1 MGTDKAKRVI
11 VNADDFGFSPG
22 VTEGILRAH
31 RLGIVTSTTI
41 AANMPAAAEAAGR
54 LADAPGLGVGVHLN
68 VCQGPAMSAEG
79 RAALAG
85 ADGLMDSTATQV
97 ILGCIR
103 HPSRLAA
110 VMAECE
116 AQIRWALDHGIR
128 PTHLDSH
135 RHVHSFTP
143 VFRRVAALARR
154 YDIRFIRR
162 PRERLPAGGW
172 PTCPAR
178 QRRVRRLTNLFG
190 TLDALW
196 AGRLFATCGTW
207 GVAHTGLID
216 AAWLTRAAA
225 AAPCGVLEIMA
236 HPGLAGDLEATATRL
251 RESRQAELAA
261 LCDPA
266 VRAAFDASAIEL
278 THYGKL

>member
-1 MGTDKAKRVI
+1 MGTDKPKRVI
-11 VNADDFGFSPG
+11 VNADDFGFSPL

-31 RLGIVTSTTI
+31 REGILTSTTI
-41 AANMPAAAEAAGR
+41 AANMPAAAAAAGR
-54 LADAPGLGVGVHLN
+54 LGEAPGLGVGVHLN
-68 VCQGPAMSAEG
+68 VCQGPALSPEG
-79 RAALAG
+79 RAVLAG
-85 ADGLMDSTATQV
+85 PDGIMSATATQL

-110 VMAECE
+110 VAAECE

-135 RHVHSFTP
+135 RHVHGFTP
-143 VFRRVAALARR
+143 VFRRVAGLARR
-154 YDIRFIRR
+154 YDIRFVRR
-162 PRERLPAGGW
+162 PWERLPGRGW
-172 PTCPAR
+172 PACPAK

-190 TLDALW
+190 ACDVLW
-196 AGRLFATCGTW
+196 AGGLFVTCGTW

-216 AAWLTRAAA
+216 AAWLVRAAS
-225 AAPCGVLEIMA
+225 AAPGGVLEIMT
-236 HPGLAGDLEATATRL
+236 HPGLTGDLEAATTRL

-266 VRAAFDASAIEL
+266 VRKAFEANAIEL